1 MLGILQLLIPFQK
14 QARSVTEVQS
24 FGARRKN
31 FVGHLVIR
39 WQPSTGPTPGGSK
52 VPYLIMIVILILVTS
67 ASLVLLHMF
76 VGYKNLTESTAL
88 LQKSN
93 AETLRDNECNKKFC
107 YSKSCLQMASRTLQ
121 LLNSEADPCTDFY
134 EYSCGGYAKS
144 QSIPYGH
151 KTYPSGRE
159 TQREILLKIKRI
171 MESPSESN
179 ETVTTRKLK
188 QLYRSCTNSGNIN
201 L

>member
-88 LQKSN
+88 LQK
-93 AETLRDNECNKKFC
+93 T
-107 YSKSCLQMASRTLQ
+107 SRTLQ